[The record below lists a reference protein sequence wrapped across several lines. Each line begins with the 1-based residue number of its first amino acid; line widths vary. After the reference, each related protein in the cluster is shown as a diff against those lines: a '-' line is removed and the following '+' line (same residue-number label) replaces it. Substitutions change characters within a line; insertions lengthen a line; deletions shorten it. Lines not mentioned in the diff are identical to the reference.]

1 MKPRILLIDDDASL
15 RRVTEYNLS
24 SAGFTVLGAA
34 SGKEGLA
41 LFRKHEPD
49 LVITDVQ
56 LGDLDGLQI
65 LAAVKKESPITP
77 VLVITA
83 FGSIELA
90 VRAMQEGAFTFL
102 AKPFDREALRLSCRK
117 ALEMRQLH
125 EQKQQLSGEVN
136 RLTGTEGMETANS
149 AMAELLDTA
158 KRAAN
163 SEATVLIAGE
173 SGTGKEVLARLI
185 HQHSPRAQGPMVAVN
200 CAAIPENLLESELF
214 GHVKGAF
221 TGAVSNRKGRFQAA
235 AGGTLFLDEIGE
247 LRLDLQAKLL
257 RAIQER
263 VVAPVG
269 ADQPEAV
276 DVRLIAASNRDL
288 YAAIGQGTFRED
300 LYYRLGVILLHLPPL
315 RERREDIP
323 GLVAHFL
330 LKLGAPAGVRF
341 SAGALARLKAHP
353 WPGNIREL
361 QNIVERAVI
370 LRKGLLIE
378 AEELQLAA
386 PSQPKTENGLPDIP
400 DEGLSLEAME
410 QGLIKK
416 AMLKANGN
424 RSEAARL
431 LKIPRHVLIYRL
443 EKFKI

>member
-1 MKPRILLIDDDASL
+1 
-15 RRVTEYNLS
+15 
-24 SAGFTVLGAA
+24 
-34 SGKEGLA
+34 
-41 LFRKHEPD
+41 
-49 LVITDVQ
+49 
-56 LGDLDGLQI
+56 
-65 LAAVKKESPITP
+65 
-77 VLVITA
+77 
-83 FGSIELA
+83 
-90 VRAMQEGAFTFL
+90 
-102 AKPFDREALRLSCRK
+102 
-117 ALEMRQLH
+117 
-125 EQKQQLSGEVN
+125 
-136 RLTGTEGMETANS
+136 
-149 AMAELLDTA
+149 
-158 KRAAN
+158 
-163 SEATVLIAGE
+163 
-173 SGTGKEVLARLI
+173 
-185 HQHSPRAQGPMVAVN
+185 MVAVN

-221 TGAVSNRKGRFQAA
+221 TGAVSNRKGRFQSA

-386 PSQPKTENGLPDIP
+386 PSQPKTENGLPEIP
-400 DEGLSLEAME
+400 DEGLSLEAVE

-416 AMLKANGN
+416 ALAKANGN